1 MENNSGVYKV
11 IGEDGKTEHIIFAPE
26 GGSIQ
31 SGLSSGSGQAYKTN
45 GTDTE
50 DYLPATEAK
59 ASVSIDPYEGTI
71 TVSGPKWL
79 IGDVINSDSFKKNY
93 TENKALLNA
102 INAYRTNPD
111 STVVDP
117 TSGDPIKVSDIL
129 KSYQDGANSY
139 ANAYTQIKDY
149 KIDANKKYGV
159 NFSDENVYTANN
171 FHSKED
177 YDANGVIY
185 IPNWAKDMYKW
196 DDLESWDEEHRAVSA
211 KDFFETVYKE
221 DFDNNT
227 ASNIQNGAKDWMDA
241 FAKYNVYDRDDKE
254 DAAAHQSNIEDEG
267 YADEAARTIQMFNIV
282 SQNRPD
288 VGAAYNAT
296 MFTVGALQ
304 TWAQDAANAIGSV
317 TSGIMQGIEGI
328 CGVIPTGEALRL
340 QSLTG

>member
-31 SGLSSGSGQAYKTN
+31 SSLSSGSGQAYKTN

-50 DYLPATEAK
+50 DYLPAAEAK

-117 TSGDPIKVSDIL
+117 TSGNPIKVSDIL

-185 IPNWAKDMYKW
+185 I
-196 DDLESWDEEHRAVSA
+196 L
-211 KDFFETVYKE
+211 
-221 DFDNNT
+221 
-227 ASNIQNGAKDWMDA
+227 
-241 FAKYNVYDRDDKE
+241 
-254 DAAAHQSNIEDEG
+254 
-267 YADEAARTIQMFNIV
+267 
-282 SQNRPD
+282 
-288 VGAAYNAT
+288 
-296 MFTVGALQ
+296 
-304 TWAQDAANAIGSV
+304 IGLRIC
-317 TSGIMQGIEGI
+317 TSGMTSNRGTKSTELLVLRTFLKRYIKRTSTI
-328 CGVIPTGEALRL
+328 IPLATSKMGQKIGWMLC
-340 QSLTG
+340 QV